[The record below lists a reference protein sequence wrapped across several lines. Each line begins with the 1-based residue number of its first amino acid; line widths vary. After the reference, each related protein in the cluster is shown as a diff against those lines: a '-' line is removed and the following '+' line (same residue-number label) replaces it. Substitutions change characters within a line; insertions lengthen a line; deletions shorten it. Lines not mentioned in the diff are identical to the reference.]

1 MAAPRIG
8 AISAMRSSP
17 SSSIGDTPQLRISGD
32 YDTTA
37 DIGVLAAGIEAGLAD
52 VVAAAHD

>member
-1 MAAPRIG
+1 MHPDWLLAPDKPYNG
-8 AISAMRSSP
+8 ALSF
-17 SSSIGDTPQLRISGD
+17 GISGD

-52 VVAAAHD
+52 LVAAAHD